1 MNAIWR
7 VVRRPQHPLSLSPL
21 DPARDDFERVAGSKG
36 AALVVV
42 AIGAAIVP
50 MPPAAVERFYSG
62 GLYLALQPLLTSAS
76 NRLPFALFD
85 ALLVIALGAWLASVA
100 VDMVR
105 ARRRGWA
112 RQVGRTIART
122 VVWTAILYLLFLA
135 LWGLNYRR
143 LSLAQK
149 LQFDARTVS
158 PGAARVLLSTTIA
171 ELNALHER
179 AHADGWPPADAI
191 DVPLAQAFARVQLEL
206 GAARLAVPGRPKRTL
221 LDLYF
226 RRAAVEGMTDPYF
239 LETLVGSDL
248 LPFERPFI
256 VAHEWSHLAGF
267 ADEGEANFLGWLTCL
282 RGTEAEQYS
291 GWLFLYG
298 EAIRAVAGRDR
309 AELSARLAP
318 GPRDDLRTIAVRIQ
332 RQISPW
338 LSAEGWRV
346 YDQYLKAN
354 RVEAGAA
361 SYAEVV
367 RLALGVRFGANWTPL
382 VR

>member
-1 MNAIWR
+1 MNALWR
-7 VVRRPQHPLSLSPL
+7 
-21 DPARDDFERVAGSKG
+21 
-36 AALVVV
+36 AALVALVIV
-42 AIGAAIVP
+42 AIGAAIAP
-50 MPPAAVERFYSG
+50 MPPAAIERFYSDG
-62 GLYLALQPLLTSAS
+62 VYLVLQPLLTSAS

-85 ALLVIALGAWLASVA
+85 GLLVITIGAWLVSIA
-100 VDMVR
+100 VDIVR
-105 ARRRGWA
+105 AKRGGW
-112 RQVGRTIART
+112 THHLART
-122 VVWTAILYLLFLA
+122 LARTAVWTATFYLLFLV

-143 LSLAQK
+143 VPLAHK
-149 LQFDARTVS
+149 LQFDADGVS
-158 PGAARVLLSTTIA
+158 PEAARVLALTTIV
-171 ELNALHER
+171 EVNALHDR
-179 AHADGWPPADAI
+179 AHASGWPPPDAI
-191 DVPLAQAFARVQLEL
+191 DVPLAQAFARVQREL
-206 GAARLAVPGRPKRTL
+206 GATRLAVPGRPKRTL

-282 RGTEAEQYS
+282 RGTEGEQYS

-298 EAIRAVAGRDR
+298 EAIRAVGGRDR
-309 AELSARLAP
+309 ADISRRLAR
-318 GPRDDLRTIAVRIQ
+318 GPRDDLRAIAVRIQ

-338 LSAEGWRV
+338 LSAGGWRV

-361 SYAEVV
+361 SYADVV
-367 RLALGVRFGANWTPL
+367 RLALGVRFGPGWTPL
-382 VR
+382 GRR

>member
-1 MNAIWR
+1 MNALWR
-7 VVRRPQHPLSLSPL
+7 
-21 DPARDDFERVAGSKG
+21 
-36 AALVVV
+36 AALVALVIV
-42 AIGAAIVP
+42 AIGAAIAP
-50 MPPAAVERFYSG
+50 MPPAAIERFYSDG
-62 GLYLALQPLLTSAS
+62 VYLVLQPLLTSAS

-85 ALLVIALGAWLASVA
+85 GLLVITIGAWLVSIA
-100 VDMVR
+100 VDLVR
-105 ARRRGWA
+105 AKRGGWA
-112 RQVGRTIART
+112 RHLGARLGACSYFSDTLLARTLART
-122 VVWTAILYLLFLA
+122 VVWTATFYLLFLV

-143 LSLAQK
+143 VPLAHK
-149 LQFDARTVS
+149 LQFDADGVS
-158 PGAARVLLSTTIA
+158 PEAARVLALTTIV
-171 ELNALHER
+171 EVNALHDR
-179 AHADGWPPADAI
+179 AHASGWPPPDAI
-191 DVPLAQAFARVQLEL
+191 DVPLAQAFARVQREL
-206 GAARLAVPGRPKRTL
+206 GATRLAVPGRPKRTL

-282 RGTEAEQYS
+282 RGTEGEQYS

-298 EAIRAVAGRDR
+298 EAIRAVGGRDR
-309 AELSARLAP
+309 ADISRRLAR
-318 GPRDDLRTIAVRIQ
+318 GPRDDLRAIAVRIQ

-338 LSAEGWRV
+338 LSAGGWRV

-361 SYAEVV
+361 SYADVV
-367 RLALGVRFGANWTPL
+367 RLALGVRFGPGWTPL
-382 VR
+382 GRR

>member
-1 MNAIWR
+1 MSGRWR
-7 VVRRPQHPLSLSPL
+7 VVGRAHHALSS
-21 DPARDDFERVAGSKG
+21 SKG
-36 AALVVV
+36 AALVIV
-42 AIGAAIVP
+42 AIGAALAP
-50 MPPAAVERFYSG
+50 MPPAAIERFYSTG
-62 GLYLALQPLLTSAS
+62 VYLTLQPHVTAAS
-76 NRLPFALFD
+76 NRVPFALFD
-85 ALLVIALGAWLASVA
+85 ALLVIAIGAWLVSIAA
-100 VDMVR
+100 DMVR
-105 ARRRGWA
+105 AKRGSWA
-112 RQVGRTIART
+112 RHVARTITRT
-122 VVWTAILYLLFLA
+122 VVWTATLYLLFLV

-143 LSLAQK
+143 VPLAHK
-149 LQFDARTVS
+149 LQFDAHAVS
-158 PGAARVLLSTTIA
+158 PEAARVLALTTIQQV
-171 ELNALHER
+171 NTLHDR
-179 AHADGWPPADAI
+179 AHASGWPPIDAI
-191 DVPLAQAFARVQLEL
+191 DVPLAQAFARVQREL
-206 GAARLAVPGRPKRTL
+206 GAARLAVPGRPKPTL

-248 LPFERPFI
+248 LPFERPLV

-267 ADEGEANFLGWLTCL
+267 ADEGEANFVGWLTCL
-282 RGTEAEQYS
+282 RGTEGEQYS

-298 EAIRAVAGRDR
+298 EAIRAVGVHDR

-318 GPRDDLRTIAVRIQ
+318 GPRDDLRAIAVRIQ

-338 LSAEGWRV
+338 LSTEGWRV

-367 RLALGVRFGANWTPL
+367 RLALGVRFGPEWTPL